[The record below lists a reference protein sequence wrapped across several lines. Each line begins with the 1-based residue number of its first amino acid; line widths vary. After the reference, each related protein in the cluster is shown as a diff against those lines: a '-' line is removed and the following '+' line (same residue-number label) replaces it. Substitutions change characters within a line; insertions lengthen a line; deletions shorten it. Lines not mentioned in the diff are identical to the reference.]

1 MFGRL
6 MYLGSWQLKKLCS
19 WMHNSS
25 DLSGSL
31 IDIKDFVNSRYAKI
45 VLEVSAHEGILESF
59 M

>member
-6 MYLGSWQLKKLCS
+6 MYLGSCQLKKLCS
-19 WMHNSS
+19 WKHNSS

-31 IDIKDFVNSRYAKI
+31 FDIKDFVKSRYAKI